1 MDSLLPV
8 HTILFNMQMLYSF
21 AIGVYAAW
29 LGARQT
35 SLSGNFWGTIAV
47 YSILNIVVFVV
58 GLILLF
64 SGYHIQSGD
73 RTFIYILYM
82 LFLIVILPGLFAIM
96 QGRDDNR
103 AAITFGVVAMF
114 NAAVSFSM
122 MDRGLATWILTGAS

>member
-1 MDSLLPV
+1 MDFLLPI

-21 AIGVYAAW
+21 AIGLYAAW
-29 LGARQT
+29 LGAKQT

-47 YSILNIVVFVV
+47 YAILNTVILVIGVV
-58 GLILLF
+58 LLLG
-64 SGYHIQSGD
+64 GYHIQSGD

-82 LFLIVILPGLFAIM
+82 LFMIVILPGIFSIT

-103 AAITFGVVAMF
+103 AAIMFGVVAMF

-122 MDRGLATWILTGAS
+122 MDRGLATWVLMGQ

>member
-1 MDSLLPV
+1 MDFLLPI

-29 LGARQT
+29 LGARQNPLT
-35 SLSGNFWGTIAV
+35 GNFWGTIAV
-47 YSILNIVVFVV
+47 YSILNVVVFIVGVV
-58 GLILLF
+58 LLL

-82 LFLIVILPGLFAIM
+82 LFLIVILPGMFAIM
-96 QGRDDNR
+96 QGRDDKR
-103 AAITFGVVAMF
+103 AAITFGMVAMF

-122 MDRGLATWILTGAS
+122 MDRGLATWILAGQ